1 VAETWLRGGRHVLWV
16 GLRCLEV
23 ASKFLELASGVLKWP
38 QVFNL
43 RNTPWGSIVQVENLH
58 PLLKTDTHV

>member
-1 VAETWLRGGRHVLWV
+1 VWF
-16 GLRCLEV
+16 LEV
-23 ASKFLELASGVLKWP
+23 AIGVWKWP

-58 PLLKTDTHV
+58 PRLKTCTHF